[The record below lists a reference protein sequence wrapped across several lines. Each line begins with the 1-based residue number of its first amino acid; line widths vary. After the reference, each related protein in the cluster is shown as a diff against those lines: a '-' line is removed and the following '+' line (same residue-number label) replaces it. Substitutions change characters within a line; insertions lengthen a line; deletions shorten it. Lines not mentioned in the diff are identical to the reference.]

1 MTQITSKVYLVSEI
15 LCSGCFE
22 VPWHQRYYDWN
33 REQVSE
39 LLSDLK
45 DALDTNKTCYFLGSI
60 MLVNLSERAPR
71 RINDGQQ
78 RLITLSLLIASIC
91 RRFVRRPRDS
101 ARESLAVRV
110 LFNRPDNQTS
120 KLADAA
126 RYSPRIEPPRN
137 DRSKYFQII
146 RGHDIGTNGL
156 LTVAWNVINIFIQ
169 GMSKSTTEKFFD
181 FLMKKV
187 EVSVLDIPS
196 GVDENSVFE
205 ALNARGKKLD
215 DIDLIRNRL
224 YSYFSEI
231 DDPVR
236 RETVHRTL
244 ENTRAIS
251 RSAAKVQEYFRCYF
265 QCQYGYLQKTRFYRE
280 ARTHIKRKAG
290 HRNPSD
296 YIFQLVEGLGRLDSV
311 ELFRT
316 VTSSKPSSSLERRL
330 PPIRGKRDL
339 MILLRELRG
348 YSVSY
353 PLVFALLHR
362 FIVESGREEKRR
374 AGLIVVRSLKNLASF
389 IMRTAFVSAKFE
401 PSKFEAAFS
410 NCAKVVFESSE
421 LESLD
426 ILDEL
431 ERNDELGVIS
441 NTNFIRRMSVVE
453 FKDTK
458 RALRY
463 LFGINAMDQA
473 GSDVLREDRCSV
485 EHVLPRS
492 ESHWE
497 DWTGFEGEKK
507 EDWVH
512 RTGNMLVVPRGENRP
527 SAEYN
532 RNFAAKKHAFANST
546 LHMPRAVAEHQEWTP
561 EVVRKRSRDLAKK
574 AAETWKF
581 SARARK
587 TQRPRL

>member
-1 MTQITSKVYLVSEI
+1 
-15 LCSGCFE
+15 
-22 VPWHQRYYDWN
+22 
-33 REQVSE
+33 
-39 LLSDLK
+39 
-45 DALDTNKTCYFLGSI
+45 
-60 MLVNLSERAPR
+60 
-71 RINDGQQ
+71 
-78 RLITLSLLIASIC
+78 
-91 RRFVRRPRDS
+91 
-101 ARESLAVRV
+101 
-110 LFNRPDNQTS
+110 
-120 KLADAA
+120 
-126 RYSPRIEPPRN
+126 
-137 DRSKYFQII
+137 
-146 RGHDIGTNGL
+146 
-156 LTVAWNVINIFIQ
+156 
-169 GMSKSTTEKFFD
+169 
-181 FLMKKV
+181 
-187 EVSVLDIPS
+187 
-196 GVDENSVFE
+196 
-205 ALNARGKKLD
+205 
-215 DIDLIRNRL
+215 
-224 YSYFSEI
+224 
-231 DDPVR
+231 
-236 RETVHRTL
+236 
-244 ENTRAIS
+244 
-251 RSAAKVQEYFRCYF
+251 
-265 QCQYGYLQKTRFYRE
+265 
-280 ARTHIKRKAG
+280 
-290 HRNPSD
+290 
-296 YIFQLVEGLGRLDSV
+296 
-311 ELFRT
+311 
-316 VTSSKPSSSLERRL
+316 
-330 PPIRGKRDL
+330 